1 MKLNTNLGM
10 GPLTFYA
17 GRNQDPQG
25 TTENHAGE
33 LLIWGGGQKVLVDLD
48 VSVRGSGFP
57 LLPFIAGPD
66 KSGRWV

>member
-33 LLIWGGGQKVLVDLD
+33 LLIRGRVEGSVDLD